1 MAEDQSWAPM
11 ILIVEDD
18 PMIGELIMLRLTA
31 AGYRTSWAR
40 TGPEALTKIYEVRP
54 KMMVLDLGLPV
65 IDGFGVLEQ
74 VRAQQFFKNL
84 PIIVLTGRHELA
96 DVKRAMALG
105 ASGYM
110 AKPFESKDLVKRV
123 EKYLT
128 MPAGRAAPA
137 AAVVPEPA
145 KTKPNAKTAI
155 VDDTDFLLL

>member
-40 TGPEALTKIYEVRP
+40 NGREALAKIYEVRP
-54 KMMVLDLGLPV
+54 KIMVLDLGLPV

-84 PIIVLTGRHELA
+84 PIIVLTARHELA

-110 AKPFESKDLVKRV
+110 AKPFEPKDLVKRV
-123 EKYLT
+123 EKCLT
-128 MPAGRAAPA
+128 MPARQAAVAPA
-137 AAVVPEPA
+137 PAVEPA
-145 KTKPNAKTAI
+145 KPRPKAKTAL
-155 VDDTDFLLL
+155 VDDKDFLLL